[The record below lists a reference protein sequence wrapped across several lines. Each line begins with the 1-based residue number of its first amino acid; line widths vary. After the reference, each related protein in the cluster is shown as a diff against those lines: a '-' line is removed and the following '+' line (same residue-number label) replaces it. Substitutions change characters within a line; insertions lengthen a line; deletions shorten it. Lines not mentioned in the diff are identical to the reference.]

1 MLKLKKR
8 YLSLV
13 CLLLCIPVL
22 MGLSC
27 ATAQSRDGSEDEITR
42 IIGQWQEEYQN
53 SEGWLFSARHV
64 DAPEVHGIPG
74 DNVISH
80 LDALRIALGYIVEN
94 HPELSLDD
102 LAQKNYPFFLL
113 SSRHL
118 APSVANRLD
127 AGKACGWRR
136 HVHLLHERG
145 KRRNPSR
152 DLRPGKRL
160 TAPHMS
166 PGS

>member
-1 MLKLKKR
+1 MLKLKNR
-8 YLSLV
+8 YLPLV

-27 ATAQSRDGSEDEITR
+27 ATAQSRDDVENEITR

-102 LAQKNYPFFLL
+102 LAQKNYPFFSYRVDTLPHQWQIDL
-113 SSRHL
+113 MQVKPVDGADMFTFYMNAESGEILH
-118 APSVANRLD
+118 AIYGPAN
-127 AGKACGWRR
+127 G
-136 HVHLLHERG
+136 
-145 KRRNPSR
+145 
-152 DLRPGKRL
+152 
-160 TAPHMS
+160 
-166 PGS
+166 